1 MLRRYVHGLGIFL
14 LIVSMTIFTT
24 RPAARAASGEAA
36 PAVDGTETAK
46 PQEARDVAAEYQVEN
61 ITKKAQGSEPQTTTS
76 GSGRKTLI
84 YGGIAAAAVVGAVA
98 LAAGSSGGGSSST
111 AEEEKT
117 ATAEPTKDP
126 VGADL
131 NGTNWVGS
139 LTLADD
145 GVREAITATVRQN
158 GSDLEITTSTSK
170 GYGRKFIGTIEEDAY
185 IEVEDQDTGE
195 IWSTH
200 FDKAR
205 WNMIDLYDYVHN
217 LQEFD
222 RLYLERYSKE

>member
-1 MLRRYVHGLGIFL
+1 MVRRYVHGWGIFL
-14 LIVSMTIFTT
+14 LIVSMTIFNTGL
-24 RPAARAASGEAA
+24 AARAASGEAT
-36 PAVDGTETAK
+36 PAADDTETAT

-76 GSGRKTLI
+76 GSARKTLI

-98 LAAGSSGGGSSST
+98 LAAGSGGGGSSSA
-111 AEEEKT
+111 AEEESVP
-117 ATAEPTKDP
+117 AEPTEEP

-145 GVREAITATVRQN
+145 GIRESITATVRQN

-170 GYGRKFIGTIEEDAY
+170 GYGRKFIGTIDEDAY

-195 IWSTH
+195 IWTTH
-200 FDKAR
+200 YDLAR
-205 WNMIDLYDYVHN
+205 WNMIDLYDFVNNYKD
-217 LQEFD
+217 LD